1 MWNGTA
7 ETLKQK
13 PTARRPTARKAS
25 VALGPDAIACARAS
39 SRVEPCESRK
49 ENAIP

>member
-13 PTARRPTARKAS
+13 PTASRPTASSAS
-25 VALGPDAIACARAS
+25 VLFGPDAIAVPMTS
-39 SRVEPCESRK
+39 SRVEPEITK
-49 ENAIP
+49 VKAMP